1 MAIAE
6 RLGRLRR
13 IGLQTRCVHPSHRK
27 SAPTL
32 ASRRTRRRRSY
43 LNTVDSQSHREQS
56 FLHLSGS
63 PTAQHALWEHAPGT
77 RPVEHWPARPVS
89 ARAHTRGGKRS
100 PQPVRI
106 AALAA
111 LRRAP
116 GQGSGI
122 TSGSK
127 RSAWRASLFAPPLTV
142 SAGNSA
148 ETGSQQTAST
158 TIPFRPETP
167 PFHGGV
173 KLAEFRGF
181 LGVYERIS
189 GNRDAPF
196 GALAPIL
203 RIRLCGPICATKP
216 SVQSL
221 LFLCA
226 REPGQQRCPRSRDP
240 FAAGRRSD
248 LPGKKCGLQWASCS
262 THYNNQNGPYFR
274 VGE

>member
-1 MAIAE
+1 MGG
-6 RLGRLRR
+6 GR
-13 IGLQTRCVHPSHRK
+13 GVADQ
-27 SAPTL
+27 A
-32 ASRRTRRRRSY
+32 
-43 LNTVDSQSHREQS
+43 
-56 FLHLSGS
+56 
-63 PTAQHALWEHAPGT
+63 APGA
-77 RPVEHWPARPVS
+77 PAVPGDHLGPAADHHLVDIAPDQYLAVAAGHGYGVS
-89 ARAHTRGGKRS
+89 RCRGS
-100 PQPVRI
+100 ATATANSPVRD
-106 AALAA
+106 AC
-111 LRRAP
+111 RRHRMEPGVADGELDEGDRVPLPEGYKAP
-116 GQGSGI
+116 
-122 TSGSK
+122 
-127 RSAWRASLFAPPLTV
+127 ASMGEPMGV

-148 ETGSQQTAST
+148 ETGSQRTAST
-158 TIPFRPETP
+158 TIPFRPETA

-189 GNRDAPF
+189 GNGDAPF

-203 RIRLCGPICATKP
+203 RIRLCGPICTTKP
-216 SVQSL
+216 SAQSL

-262 THYNNQNGPYFR
+262 THYNNQNGLYFR

>member
-1 MAIAE
+1 M
-6 RLGRLRR
+6 
-13 IGLQTRCVHPSHRK
+13 PSG
-27 SAPTL
+27 TL
-32 ASRRTRRRRSY
+32 AS
-43 LNTVDSQSHREQS
+43 
-56 FLHLSGS
+56 
-63 PTAQHALWEHAPGT
+63 A
-77 RPVEHWPARPVS
+77 ARG

-106 AALAA
+106 AALA
-111 LRRAP
+111 

-142 SAGNSA
+142 SA
-148 ETGSQQTAST
+148 EIRRRQVRLQTAPT
-158 TIPFRPETP
+158 TIPFRPETA

-189 GNRDAPF
+189 GNGDAPF

-203 RIRLCGPICATKP
+203 RIRLCGPICTTKP
-216 SVQSL
+216 SAQSL

-262 THYNNQNGPYFR
+262 THCNNQNGLYFR